1 MFNGF
6 FGDHIMKK
14 FLFATVAACSMA
26 TVANA
31 APVFVGSWDVYSASA
46 PSWSDPAFGA
56 NGPLAY
62 TGQEAAA
69 LLFGGVASDYV
80 ISTVGAS
87 VATINNSA
95 WYDQIGIG
103 GGIFA
108 QDYTNKYL
116 GQFYGPS
123 NNTISGAASAYVRD
137 NLNGRGA
144 INYAFRVTVAAV
156 PEPATWAMLVLGF
169 GVLGG
174 AMRSRRAPRMALT
187 YA

>member
-1 MFNGF
+1 
-6 FGDHIMKK
+6 MKK
-14 FLFATVAACSMA
+14 FLLATAAACTMA
-26 TVANA
+26 SAANA
-31 APVFVGSWDVYSASA
+31 STVFVGSWDVYSAGA

-62 TGQEAAA
+62 TAQEAAA

-80 ISTVGAS
+80 ISTVDAS
-87 VATINNSA
+87 VGTINNSA

-108 QDYTNKYL
+108 QDYFNKYL
-116 GQFYGPS
+116 GQYYGPS
-123 NNTISGAASAYVRD
+123 NNSISGAASAYVRD
-137 NLNGRGA
+137 NLAGAQA
-144 INYAFRVTVAAV
+144 INYAFRITNAAV

-169 GVLGG
+169 GVMGG
-174 AMRSRRAPRMALT
+174 AMRSRRKPQVALT